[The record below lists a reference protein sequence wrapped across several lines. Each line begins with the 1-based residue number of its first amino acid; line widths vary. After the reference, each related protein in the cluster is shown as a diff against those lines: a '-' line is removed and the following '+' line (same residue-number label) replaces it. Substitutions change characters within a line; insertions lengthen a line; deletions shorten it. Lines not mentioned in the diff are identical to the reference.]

1 MAYSTSPRSHDFH
14 PLPVQ
19 LPQGQHTAA
28 SPGETAQMS
37 GSALL
42 SQSESDADEGD
53 FKWGSME
60 DASVLYSKPQRHK
73 ARAMSATI
81 LRQRNTYN
89 PDQGLGTRSRRMSHD
104 EQSIRS
110 RKFLIDV
117 EETMK
122 LVLEQEDTDANFQV
136 RAHPLPELLI
146 HAADKGPK
154 VFSLGTASS
163 NGYNSFDIRGTYML
177 SNLLQEL
184 ALARDHNQKQI
195 VLDEARLS
203 ENPVSRLSR
212 MIRHSFWSNLTRRID
227 GDGLEKICADPKN
240 RGANQAPRIYV
251 PEREPG
257 MRKYYERIA
266 AAKPHLGLIVDTV
279 PENFDAEWVRDQNE
293 KPGIL
298 ALAMKETGKTPEGD
312 PDYEGIPF
320 VVPGARFNELYNWD
334 SYFIS
339 LGLLADGY
347 VELAKGIVEHFLFE
361 IKHYKKILNGNRSY
375 YLMRS
380 QPPFLTDL
388 ALGVFAQLDPSTPEE
403 NKAWLKRAMQ
413 GAIQEYHMV
422 WQEARRLDEVTGLSR
437 YRPDGLG
444 IPPETEASHFTT
456 VLQPYADELGISV
469 NEFTEQYNS
478 GEVQIPALDEYFLH
492 DRGVRESGHDTTYR
506 FEKRCANLGTIDL
519 CSLLYKYEIDIATV
533 LRDHF
538 DDELELFEEFPLTPF
553 PFGTE
558 VPYTPSEP
566 SLPDL
571 SQPRSSTASKQTS
584 AEWFARAARRK
595 VLADHY
601 LWHEGRGIYTDYD
614 CKKKKQGLYESVTT
628 FWPMWCGM
636 ASEAQ
641 AEKIMF
647 VVSPSFDPFPHAKAA
662 HADLLRLR
670 RKCSLHKFEVAGG
683 LLSGTESS
691 RGRISLQRPNRQW
704 ECVLVFFSPLDGDRS
719 DALTAGSYPAAWPPQ
734 SVSFLA
740 LTRSVPLTPCFLVP
754 SSSTSAK
761 SWPVSDTLGFSP
773 SPSMP
778 TDTALYS
785 SGVGLQKYG
794 YSHEAQR
801 LAYRWLHMS
810 GANRMHCQRLTVGF
824 VEAGGCVPEK
834 FNAVEGTSNID
845 AEYGNQV
852 CCIPLSLNAS
862 SLTRSARR
870 VPILPSSREKA
881 LAGASPRF
889 LRSPALSTEC
899 SPARLRILNRTNA
912 SYQVG
917 LTMITQFQRRAL
929 GALTP
934 PETFFRSGKVLST

>member
-73 ARAMSATI
+73 ARAMSASEGPQTI

-122 LVLEQEDTDANFQV
+122 LVLEQEDTDANFQ
-136 RAHPLPELLI
+136 I

-240 RGANQAPRIYV
+240 RGANQAPRIYI

-312 PDYEGIPF
+312 PDYEGLPF

-403 NKAWLKRAMQ
+403 NKAWLKRAIQ

-558 VPYTPSEP
+558 VPYTPTEP

-641 AEKIMF
+641 AEKIM
-647 VVSPSFDPFPHAKAA
+647 
-662 HADLLRLR
+662 
-670 RKCSLHKFEVAGG
+670 KCSLHKFEVAGG

-704 ECVLVFFSPLDGDRS
+704 D
-719 DALTAGSYPAAWPPQ
+719 YPAAWPPHQ
-734 SVSFLA
+734 IMA
-740 LTRSVPLTPCFLVP
+740 
-754 SSSTSAK
+754 
-761 SWPVSDTLGFSP
+761 W
-773 SPSMP
+773 
-778 TDTALYS
+778 
-785 SGVGLQKYG
+785 VGLQKYG

-801 LAYRWLHMS
+801 LAYRWLHM
-810 GANRMHCQRLTVGF
+810 LTVGF

-845 AEYGNQV
+845 AEYGNQGTDFAL
-852 CCIPLSLNAS
+852 IP
-862 SLTRSARR
+862 
-870 VPILPSSREKA
+870 RE
-881 LAGASPRF
+881 GF
-889 LRSPALSTEC
+889 GW
-899 SPARLRILNRTNA
+899 TNA

>member
-1 MAYSTSPRSHDFH
+1 MTSPRSQH
-14 PLPVQ
+14 PPPVRFE
-19 LPQGQHTAA
+19 LPQELHTKSIPMGEPG
-28 SPGETAQMS
+28 SPRRGAG
-37 GSALL
+37 GSAVM
-42 SQSESDADEGD
+42 SASESDNETDARY
-53 FKWGSME
+53 GSME
-60 DASVLYSKPQRHK
+60 DASTLYSKPQRRP
-73 ARAMSATI
+73 ATRTLSMSEGSHTI
-81 LRQRNTYN
+81 LRQRNLFQN
-89 PDQGLGTRSRRMSHD
+89 PEQGLGSRSRRMSAD
-104 EQSIRS
+104 EQSVRS
-110 RKFLIDV
+110 RKFLVDV

-122 LVLEQEDTDANFQV
+122 LVLEQEDTDGKFQ
-136 RAHPLPELLI
+136 I

-154 VFSLGTASS
+154 VFSLGTVGS

-184 ALARDHNQKQI
+184 ALARDHGQAQI

-203 ENPVSRLSR
+203 ENPVNRLTR
-212 MIRHSFWSNLTRRID
+212 MIRNSFWSNLTRRID

-240 RGANQAPRIYV
+240 RSKNIAPRIYV

-266 AAKPHLGLIVDTV
+266 AEKPHLGLIVNTI
-279 PENFDAEWVRDQNE
+279 PENFTPEWVRDQNE

-298 ALAMKETGKTPEGD
+298 ALAMKEIGKTADGD
-312 PDYEGIPF
+312 PDYQGIPF

-347 VELAKGIVEHFLFE
+347 VDLAKGIVEHFLFE

-388 ALGVFAQLDPSTPEE
+388 ALGVFAQLDPETPEE
-403 NKAWLKRAMQ
+403 NKAWLKRAIQ
-413 GAIQEYHMV
+413 GAIQEYHIV
-422 WQEARRLDEVTGLSR
+422 WQESRRLDGVTGLSR
-437 YRPDGLG
+437 YRPDGKG
-444 IPPETEASHFTT
+444 IPPETEASHFTS
-456 VLQPYADELGISV
+456 VLAPYAEELGISV
-469 NEFTEQYNS
+469 NEFIERYDA
-478 GEVQIPALDEYFLH
+478 GEIDNPALEDYFLH

-533 LRDHF
+533 IHEHF
-538 DDELELFEEFPLTPF
+538 GDELDLVEEFSLTPF

-558 VPYTPSEP
+558 LAYKPTDA

-571 SQPRSSTASKQTS
+571 SGPRTSTSYKQTS

-595 VLADHY
+595 ELADYY

-614 CKKKKQGLYESVTT
+614 CKKQKQSLYDSVTT

-641 AEKIMF
+641 AEKVM
-647 VVSPSFDPFPHAKAA
+647 KA
-662 HADLLRLR
+662 
-670 RKCSLHKFEVAGG
+670 SLHKFEVAGG
-683 LLSGTESS
+683 LVSGTEAS

-704 ECVLVFFSPLDGDRS
+704 D
-719 DALTAGSYPAAWPPQ
+719 YPAAWPPHQ
-734 SVSFLA
+734 IMA
-740 LTRSVPLTPCFLVP
+740 
-754 SSSTSAK
+754 
-761 SWPVSDTLGFSP
+761 W
-773 SPSMP
+773 
-778 TDTALYS
+778 
-785 SGVGLQKYG
+785 VGLSKYG
-794 YSHEAQR
+794 YTHEAQR
-801 LAYRWLHMS
+801 LAYRWLHM
-810 GANRMHCQRLTVGF
+810 LTVGF

-845 AEYGNQV
+845 AEYGNQGTDFAL
-852 CCIPLSLNAS
+852 IP
-862 SLTRSARR
+862 
-870 VPILPSSREKA
+870 RE
-881 LAGASPRF
+881 GF
-889 LRSPALSTEC
+889 GW
-899 SPARLRILNRTNA
+899 TNA

-917 LTMITQFQRRAL
+917 LSMITQYQRRAL

-934 PETFFRSGKVLST
+934 PETFFRTGKVAGA

>member
-73 ARAMSATI
+73 ARAMSASEGPQTI

-122 LVLEQEDTDANFQV
+122 LVLEQEDTDANFQ
-136 RAHPLPELLI
+136 I

-641 AEKIMF
+641 AEKIM
-647 VVSPSFDPFPHAKAA
+647 
-662 HADLLRLR
+662 
-670 RKCSLHKFEVAGG
+670 KCSLHKFEVAGG

-704 ECVLVFFSPLDGDRS
+704 D
-719 DALTAGSYPAAWPPQ
+719 YPAAWPPHQ
-734 SVSFLA
+734 IMA
-740 LTRSVPLTPCFLVP
+740 
-754 SSSTSAK
+754 
-761 SWPVSDTLGFSP
+761 W
-773 SPSMP
+773 
-778 TDTALYS
+778 
-785 SGVGLQKYG
+785 VGLQKYG

-801 LAYRWLHMS
+801 LAYRWLHM
-810 GANRMHCQRLTVGF
+810 LTVGF

-845 AEYGNQV
+845 AEYGNQGTDFAL
-852 CCIPLSLNAS
+852 IP
-862 SLTRSARR
+862 
-870 VPILPSSREKA
+870 RE
-881 LAGASPRF
+881 GF
-889 LRSPALSTEC
+889 GW
-899 SPARLRILNRTNA
+899 TNA